1 MLHPTQSLLTFFN
14 LLESSHTLPNINS
27 DRTFS
32 MISIGFFYMSKRS
45 HLLLLKD
52 SKKPESLKLCQSS
65 A

>member
-32 MISIGFFYMSKRS
+32 AISIGFFYMSKIS

-65 A
+65 T